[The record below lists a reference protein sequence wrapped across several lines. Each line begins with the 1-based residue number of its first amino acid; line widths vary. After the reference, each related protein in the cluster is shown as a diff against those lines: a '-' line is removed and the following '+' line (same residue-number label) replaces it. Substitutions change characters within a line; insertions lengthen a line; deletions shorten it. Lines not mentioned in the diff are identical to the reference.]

1 MPPLPRSLDPISG
14 ESLVS
19 YLLRLSHRLS
29 LPPLHLARMAG
40 LTNGFHRNHISRNLL
55 LDLTPSQR
63 EAFGDLARLSAEE
76 VTQLTLSSLSDRYP
90 PIARSLANQSQRT
103 LADHWLFLSSPRFC
117 TSCLAGEATAT
128 QRLHGGAWRKAWHL
142 PVIFACV
149 RHEQFLEPF
158 CRHCGWPDTGAEFLI
173 PRVNDNTLHPAQC
186 RWTST
191 EPLAKKRRTQACGG
205 WLNGAASHGG
215 QSQPTVAL
223 LRFQEAILTRLSSST
238 PAAEAAEYFT
248 DLRVVAA
255 LVSAS
260 WPHARYLVDTT
271 AAEKVDVYVRG
282 RHGSHERQTHDAL
295 PRDPIACATVLQAA
309 DHALA
314 AEDLSEVLSRFIRA
328 AFQTSPSH
336 TPWSRLLTRH
346 EHECSERLREAA
358 QPVTRAFRKVGG
370 SQGTRA
376 PIRDD
381 YQPEHIPAFL
391 EHDWYQRHL
400 ARFSG
405 HAPKFLR
412 RVAAVQ
418 LVQWSM
424 GGSQSDAASFLG
436 INPSQ
441 VQFKVASEPRFWAQ
455 AGCDPTQLDAALRE
469 LASELGARPHRF
481 VDYQRRRKALRN
493 WALDRTTWIALINEM
508 PPLSGSIRPDFDD
521 RKRQEASVFVWTQV
535 TQGEHLFAPRTIA
548 ARQPPDL
555 RRRWAQRRSTTWFQ
569 LTRPDPL
576 RHYADLRKVLSNYAR
591 QLTADIDSG
600 TTPAREAETAG

>member
-1 MPPLPRSLDPISG
+1 MAPLPRSLDPISG

-55 LDLTPSQR
+55 LGLAPSQR
-63 EAFGDLARLSAEE
+63 EAFGHLARLSPEE
-76 VTQLTLSSLSDRYP
+76 VTQLTLSSWCDRYP
-90 PIARSLANQSQRT
+90 PISRSLADQSQRT
-103 LADHWLFLSSPRFC
+103 WSDPWLFLSSPRFC
-117 TSCLAGEATAT
+117 TSCLAGEATTT
-128 QRLHGGAWRKAWHL
+128 QHLHGGPWRKAWHL
-142 PVIFACV
+142 PVVFACV
-149 RHEQFLEPF
+149 KHEQFLEPF
-158 CRHCGWPDTGAEFLI
+158 CQHCGWPDSGAEFLI

-186 RWTST
+186 RWTSA
-191 EPLAKKRRTQACGG
+191 ESLGKKRKTRACGG
-205 WLNGAASHGG
+205 WLNEAASPAG
-215 QSQPTVAL
+215 QPQPSVAS
-223 LRFQEAILTRLSSST
+223 LRFQQAILTRLSSST
-238 PAAEAAEYFT
+238 PAAEAAKYFT

-260 WPHARYLVDTT
+260 WPHARDLVDT
-271 AAEKVDVYVRG
+271 ASAEKVDVYVRG
-282 RHGSHERQTHDAL
+282 RHGPHERQPRDAP
-295 PRDPIACATVLQAA
+295 PRDPIACAAVLQAA
-309 DHALA
+309 DLVLA
-314 AEDLSEVLSRFIRA
+314 TEDLSNVLSRFIRA
-328 AFQTSPSH
+328 AFRTSPSH
-336 TPWSRLLTRH
+336 TPWARLLARH

-376 PIRDD
+376 PVRDD
-381 YQPEHIPAFL
+381 YQPEHVPAFL

-412 RVAAVQ
+412 RAAAVQ

-441 VQFKVASEPRFWAQ
+441 VQFKVASEPRFWVQ

-469 LASELGARPHRF
+469 LASGLGSHPHML
-481 VDYQRRRKALRN
+481 VDYRQRREALQD
-493 WALDRTTWIALINEM
+493 WALDRTTWIALINKM
-508 PPLSGSIRPDFDD
+508 PPLPGSIRPDFDD
-521 RKRQEASVFVWTQV
+521 RKRQEASVFIWTQV

-548 ARQPPDL
+548 ARQPSDV

-569 LTRPDPL
+569 LIRPDPL
-576 RHYADLRKVLSNYAR
+576 RHYADLRKVLSDYAR
-591 QLTADIDSG
+591 QLTGDIDSAI
-600 TTPAREAETAG
+600 TPIREA